1 MTFNELVE
9 ECWGKLPPIR
19 KHLAGRDAVRRM
31 VADSLTE
38 WDSAGI
44 AACMDPV
51 DVRDYEDRLLQRIQT
66 RRSANEEY
74 GFVLLSIVLTAVL
87 VAVIQWLVQ
96 RWLDN
101 HFSIE
106 DIARWQQEAVE

>member
-38 WDSAGI
+38 WDAAGI
-44 AACMDPV
+44 AACADPF
-51 DVRDYEDRLLQRIQT
+51 DVRDYEDRLLERIQM
-66 RRSANEEY
+66 RNSANQEY
-74 GFVLLSIVLTAVL
+74 GFVLLSILLTAVL
-87 VAVIQWLVQ
+87 VAVIQWLVTK
-96 RWLDN
+96 WLDN
-101 HFSIE
+101 HFGAE
-106 DIARWQQEAVE
+106 DIMRWQREAAA